1 MIPDTFHVSSTM
13 TIWTPPFKQRL
24 LTKKSI
30 HQVQIEH
37 QKSQHFTNWT
47 NSQFNNC
54 QMKNFQI
61 EQWSNSTLNICQLNK
76 LRLTKIAWFDVQLT
90 FVQLTCVLEWG
101 QAPKPPGF
109 VALAR
114 HYAIRQAEPVL
125 NKRHESRQGFEEI
138 ITSSRT
144 HGLDQLWLG

>member
-1 MIPDTFHVSSTM
+1 MKVHADDKYLVRAFHDSSTM
-13 TIWTPPFKQRL
+13 TIWTPRFQQRL

-54 QMKNFQI
+54 QMNNFQI
-61 EQWSNSTLNICQLNK
+61 EQWSNSTFNICQLNK
-76 LRLTKIAWFDVQLT
+76 LTFTKIAWFYVQLTFVELTLIQLT

-109 VALAR
+109 MALAR

-125 NKRHESRQGFEEI
+125 NKWH
-138 ITSSRT
+138 
-144 HGLDQLWLG
+144 DQLWLG

>member
-1 MIPDTFHVSSTM
+1 M

-54 QMKNFQI
+54 QMNNFQI

-76 LRLTKIAWFDVQLT
+76 LRFTKIAWFDVQLIFVQLTFVQLT

-125 NKRHESRQGFEEI
+125 NKRHESCQGFEEI